1 MLSTRRATFT
11 ALHKEIGNGPV
22 TFIGLTGGVKRYVE
36 SRKFSFTRT
45 SNGGYSNIKT
55 ASSNNRMVAILLS
68 AGPFKMH
75 YVCGLGWRG
84 VLG

>member
-1 MLSTRRATFT
+1 
-11 ALHKEIGNGPV
+11 
-22 TFIGLTGGVKRYVE
+22 
-36 SRKFSFTRT
+36 
-45 SNGGYSNIKT
+45 
-55 ASSNNRMVAILLS
+55 MVAILLS